1 MAKANTGGNN
11 AASNCAP
18 VKNPLRS
25 VFRNYFKARYQ
36 NFQNIVSNAEYY
48 ADMPNAWVTYQNAYV
63 RQWDE
68 WASGFVPSLH
78 RGNFFAT
85 GMGKTVID
93 ILVRECMKGGYRFDG
108 VSNADSKFITE
119 WAEKTQFSDIIELGF
134 HNANRLGNN
143 ILRLN
148 IVRGKGEAY
157 CTSHPVNRTYFEV
170 NRRDQVVKARF
181 IDMLANGTAADKQYY
196 TMEDRV
202 AFNGKNYYRIKV
214 YVYESTA
221 TYAAWDEYPDLN
233 RLEPCVLSHFTDLY
247 GNVALGQ
254 WYELPFKTLGCYN
267 WKNTSASSAISQM
280 TGFADSSLHTALD
293 ILYSIDYNYSMGQL
307 DQYFGKTR
315 VITPKAMTKQTR
327 PVIHNGVDIGEVLEQ
342 VAEAP
347 LEDDVYSEV
356 PAGDNILDKPIQ
368 PLFIQPDLRGEAR
381 KYIRDS
387 DLELLA
393 SKVGLSSSTLA
404 NHLNYNKSK
413 TATEVDSEKDT
424 TDITV
429 ETKRRLANR
438 ALDAMLKDL
447 CEFYNLASDV
457 DVTWNLSGK
466 GNKEDILLEYNK
478 GLMPL
483 KQCIKRLHPELTE
496 AEVDEWVTQL
506 KEEKQASSYDTSLNG
521 IFGLGDEH

>member
-1 MAKANTGGNN
+1 MAKTNNANTS
-11 AASNCAP
+11 SNCAP
-18 VKNPLRS
+18 AKNPLRT
-25 VFRNYFKARYQ
+25 VFRSYFRARYQ
-36 NFQNIVSNAEYY
+36 NFQNIISNADFYSE
-48 ADMPNAWVTYQNAYV
+48 MPSAWVAYQNAYV

-78 RGNFFAT
+78 RGNFFST

-93 ILVRECMKGGYRFDG
+93 ILTRECMKGGFRFDG
-108 VSNADSKFITE
+108 INDGDTKFLTE
-119 WAEKTQFSDIIELGF
+119 WAEKTQFADIIEVGF

-170 NRRDQVVKARF
+170 NRRDEVVKARF
-181 IDMLANGTAADKQYY
+181 IDMLANGTTDGKMFY
-196 TMEDRV
+196 TEEDRI
-202 AFNGKNYYRIKV
+202 AYNGKSFYRISV
-214 YVYESTA
+214 YVYDGTA
-221 TYAAWDEYPDLN
+221 TCSAWSECHDLSKLAPD
-233 RLEPCVLSHFTDLY
+233 VLSHFIDLY
-247 GNVALGQ
+247 GNIELGT
-254 WYELPFKTLGCYN
+254 WYELPFKSLGCYN

-307 DQYFGKTR
+307 DQYFGRTR
-315 VITPKAMTKQTR
+315 VVMPKAMTSQTR
-327 PVIHNGVDIGEVLEQ
+327 QVVHNGVDIGEALMQ
-342 VAEAP
+342 IADAP
-347 LEDDVYSEV
+347 LEDDVYSEA
-356 PAGDNILDKPIQ
+356 PSGDGIVDKPMQ

-438 ALDAMLKDL
+438 AIDALLKDL
-447 CEFYNLASDV
+447 CAFYGLKNDV
-457 DVTWNLSGK
+457 DITWNLSGK
-466 GNKEDILLEYNK
+466 GNKEDILMEYKN

-496 AEVDEWVTQL
+496 AEVDEWVAQL
-506 KEEKQASSYDTSLNG
+506 KEDKQAPPYDNSLEG

>member
-1 MAKANTGGNN
+1 MGKSNNTNSV
-11 AASNCAP
+11 SNCAP
-18 VKNPLRS
+18 TKNPVRTA
-25 VFRNYFKARYQ
+25 FRNYFRARYQ
-36 NFQNIVSNAEYY
+36 NFQNIVSNQEFYE
-48 ADMPNAWVTYQNAYV
+48 DMPPAWVTYQNAFV
-63 RQWDE
+63 KQWDE
-68 WASGFVPSLH
+68 WASGFVLSLH

-108 VSNADSKFITE
+108 VNDNDTKFITE
-119 WAEKTQFSDIIELGF
+119 WAERSQFSDVIELGF

-148 IVRGKGEAY
+148 VVRGKGEAY

-170 NRRDQVVKARF
+170 NRKDELVKARF
-181 IDMLANGTAADKQYY
+181 IDMLANGTADNKQYY
-196 TMEDRV
+196 TMEDRISYM
-202 AFNGKNYYRIKV
+202 GKNYYRIMV
-214 YVYESTA
+214 YVYGGTA
-221 TYAAWDEYPDLN
+221 TYATWDKYPHLDK
-233 RLEPCVLSHFTDLY
+233 LEPSVLSHFLDLY
-247 GNVALGQ
+247 GNVELGQ
-254 WYELPFKTLGCYN
+254 WYELPFKSLGCYN

-307 DQYFGKTR
+307 DQYFGRTR
-315 VITPKAMTKQTR
+315 VVTPKSMIKQTQ
-327 PVIHNGVDIGEVLEQ
+327 PVIHNGVSMGEVLCKMED
-342 VAEAP
+342 AP
-347 LEDDVYSEV
+347 LEDDVYTEIPSSD
-356 PAGDNILDKPIQ
+356 GSIDKPMQ

-404 NHLNYNKSK
+404 NHLNYNKRK
-413 TATEVDSEKDT
+413 TATEVDTEKDT
-424 TDITV
+424 TDVTV

-447 CEFYNLASDV
+447 CQFYSIDSDV
-457 DVTWNLSGK
+457 DITWNLSGK
-466 GNKEDILLEYNK
+466 GNKEDILLEYGK

-496 AEVDEWVTQL
+496 AEVDDWVAQL
-506 KEEKQASSYDTSLNG
+506 KEDKQSSPYDNSLNG

>member
-1 MAKANTGGNN
+1 MTKNNTNANSVSC
-11 AASNCAP
+11 AAP
-18 VKNPLRS
+18 TKNPVRA
-25 VFRNYFKARYQ
+25 VFRNYFRARYQ
-36 NFQNIVSNAEYY
+36 NFQNIVSNNEFY
-48 ADMPNAWVTYQNAYV
+48 ADMPSAWVAYQNAYV

-68 WASGFVPSLH
+68 WASGFVLSLH
-78 RGNFFAT
+78 RGNFFST

-93 ILVRECMKGGYRFDG
+93 ILTRECMKGGYRFDG
-108 VSNADSKFITE
+108 VDNEANKFLTD

-170 NRRDQVVKARF
+170 NRRDEVVKARF
-181 IDMLANGTAADKQYY
+181 VDMLANGTAADIQFY
-196 TMEDRV
+196 TVEDRI
-202 AFNGKNYYRIKV
+202 AFGGKNYYRIRV
-214 YVYESTA
+214 YVYEATA
-221 TYAAWDEYPDLN
+221 TYTAWNEFHDLTK
-233 RLEPCVLSHFTDLY
+233 LDPCVLSHFTDLY
-247 GNVALGQ
+247 GNVELGQ
-254 WYELPFKTLGCYN
+254 WYELPLKTLGCYN
-267 WKNTSASSAISQM
+267 WKNTSSSSAISAM

-307 DQYFGKTR
+307 DQYFGRTR
-315 VITPKAMTKQTR
+315 VIVPKAMTNQKQR
-327 PVIHNGVDIGEVLEQ
+327 MIHNGVDIGEALMQ
-342 VAEAP
+342 ISDAP
-347 LEDDVYSEV
+347 LEDDVYSEA
-356 PAGDNILDKPIQ
+356 PSSDNILDKPMQ
-368 PLFIQPDLRGEAR
+368 PVFIQPDLRGEAR

-413 TATEVDSEKDT
+413 TATEVDTEKDT

-438 ALDAMLKDL
+438 AIDALLKDL
-447 CEFYNLASDV
+447 CDFYGLKNDV
-457 DVTWNLSGK
+457 DITWNLSGK
-466 GNKEDILLEYNK
+466 GNKEDILMEYRN

-483 KQCIKRLHPELTE
+483 KQCIKRLHPELTD
-496 AEVDEWVTQL
+496 AEVDEWVADLQTAKLQ
-506 KEEKQASSYDTSLNG
+506 SPYDNSIDG